1 MSIVKKIKK
10 ARREARAEVKAAKT
24 RVKAEVKE
32 ASKAQQ
38 RQQKIL
44 AKQEKALIKSEEKGL
59 KKRRKHEKKMA
70 QLELD
75 KLKHGRLNKDNV
87 KRYAGAL
94 RTAAP
99 LLLPLVYRGIVA
111 AQGQIETKRAKKAGL
126 TTDQMAAFSGHGASL
141 KARTAGI
148 RNTLKDSDL
157 PAGFKRDVKERLN
170 EVDSSIDNAEYMTD
184 QQRRRVH
191 KSINAEIDTITAEI
205 QQRLSA

>member
-32 ASKAQQ
+32 ASKAQK

-99 LLLPLVYRGIVA
+99 LCCRSFTA
-111 AQGQIETKRAKKAGL
+111 
-126 TTDQMAAFSGHGASL
+126 ASL
-141 KARTAGI
+141 RHRASLRPNALRK
-148 RNTLKDSDL
+148 
-157 PAGFKRDVKERLN
+157 PA
-170 EVDSSIDNAEYMTD
+170 
-184 QQRRRVH
+184 
-191 KSINAEIDTITAEI
+191 
-205 QQRLSA
+205 